1 MIFFSCMLLEIRVKM
16 SWTIFHELFL
26 EHSFSC
32 CCKLHDFFTCK
43 DSNLSLERDKKDNWE
58 GVVSGLLLVALAYL
72 STTVSWGGKP
82 WEATHQV
89 VPDKPVRY
97 VAQSRTWS
105 FFSPCRLPYS
115 AVRDLIPPPVVMM
128 ATTGVWATQGQK
140 GLASESDLQLG
151 WEWRDNKRES
161 ISSKGRK
168 KKSHMSK
175 RRLSARMAVTK

>member
-1 MIFFSCMLLEIRVKM
+1 MLLFSVLQGQLRRCCW
-16 SWTIFHELFL
+16 WTTSALQCHE
-26 EHSFSC
+26 EESHE
-32 CCKLHDFFTCK
+32 KLP
-43 DSNLSLERDKKDNWE
+43 S
-58 GVVSGLLLVALAYL
+58 
-72 STTVSWGGKP
+72 P
-82 WEATHQV
+82 THQV

-140 GLASESDLQLG
+140 GLASGGDLQLG
-151 WEWRDNKRES
+151 REWCDSKRES
-161 ISSKGRK
+161 IGSKGRK

-175 RRLSARMAVTK
+175 RRLSARMAVTE